1 LADARAADTSKE
13 LIRSFETFV
22 TPAALTSPA
31 SDPARDPV
39 CGMSV
44 DPATSPHRH
53 TLGDRTYSFC
63 GARCREKF
71 AADPDKYLKADN
83 GPAKP
88 AAAAPGTIFTCPM
101 HPQIRQ
107 IGPGSCPICGMALE
121 PESGELVEN
130 PELIDMTR
138 RFWISLALAVPL
150 VAVDMGG
157 HFGLLHLP
165 HGVGALVEFVLAT
178 PVVLWGGWPFFVRGA
193 QSVRSG
199 HLNMFTLIA
208 LGTGVAYG
216 YSVIAAALPSLL
228 PPAFHDA
235 HGNVALYFEAAAV
248 ITVLVLLGQVLELRA
263 RASTSD
269 AIRALSALAPSQA
282 RRLSVDGSEE
292 DVPLASVV
300 PGDRLR
306 VRPGEKVPV
315 DGEVIEGRS
324 AVDESM
330 ITGESMPV
338 TKAPGATVIGGTLNQ
353 SGGFVMRAQRVGR
366 DTMLARIVEMVAA
379 AQRSNA
385 PIARLAD
392 AVAGWFVPMVI
403 VIALLAFAG
412 WAIFGPEPR
421 LAYAIIA
428 AVTVLI
434 IACPCALGLATP
446 MSIMVGIGRAAHS
459 GILVRNAE
467 ALERMEKVDR
477 LVIDKTGTL
486 TEGRPRVT
494 AIIAAPGFDEA
505 TLLKFAASLERGSE
519 HPLAAAILAAATE
532 RRIELPAVQGFE
544 AASGKG
550 VRGTVDGRSVA
561 LGNEAY
567 MAECGID
574 PAALLAKAEAPRAA
588 GATAI
593 FAAINGAPAGLFAI
607 GDPIKPAAREAI
619 AALRADRIGVVM
631 LTGDNAITARA
642 VAAAVGID
650 EVEAGVLPD
659 RKAAAVEA
667 LRRAGHVVAMAGD
680 GINDAP
686 ALASAD
692 VGIAM
697 GNGTDI
703 AMASAGLTLIKGDL
717 LGILR
722 ARRLSRAVMR
732 NIRQNLFFAFAYNLF
747 GVPVAAGL
755 LYPAFGILL
764 SPAFGAAAMA
774 FSSVSVVANALR
786 LRRVEI

>member
-1 LADARAADTSKE
+1 
-13 LIRSFETFV
+13 
-22 TPAALTSPA
+22 
-31 SDPARDPV
+31 
-39 CGMSV
+39 
-44 DPATSPHRH
+44 
-53 TLGDRTYSFC
+53 
-63 GARCREKF
+63 
-71 AADPDKYLKADN
+71 
-83 GPAKP
+83 
-88 AAAAPGTIFTCPM
+88 
-101 HPQIRQ
+101 
-107 IGPGSCPICGMALE
+107 
-121 PESGELVEN
+121 
-130 PELIDMTR
+130 
-138 RFWISLALAVPL
+138 
-150 VAVDMGG
+150 
-157 HFGLLHLP
+157 
-165 HGVGALVEFVLAT
+165 
-178 PVVLWGGWPFFVRGA
+178 
-193 QSVRSG
+193 
-199 HLNMFTLIA
+199 
-208 LGTGVAYG
+208 
-216 YSVIAAALPSLL
+216 
-228 PPAFHDA
+228 
-235 HGNVALYFEAAAV
+235 
-248 ITVLVLLGQVLELRA
+248 
-263 RASTSD
+263 
-269 AIRALSALAPSQA
+269 
-282 RRLSVDGSEE
+282 
-292 DVPLASVV
+292 
-300 PGDRLR
+300 
-306 VRPGEKVPV
+306 
-315 DGEVIEGRS
+315 
-324 AVDESM
+324 
-330 ITGESMPV
+330 
-338 TKAPGATVIGGTLNQ
+338 
-353 SGGFVMRAQRVGR
+353 
-366 DTMLARIVEMVAA
+366 MLARIVEMVAA